1 MADLCLEVVALDHD
15 PVRRRLTFDLLEARH
30 RPARN
35 VRDLEGERG
44 RVVLL
49 RNAMLPDV
57 AVEVGQVER
66 GFII

>member
-1 MADLCLEVVALDHD
+1 LCLEVVALDHD
-15 PVRRRLTFDLLEARH
+15 PVRRRLPFNLHEAEH
-30 RPARN
+30 RPAGLL
-35 VRDLEGERG
+35 DDPEGERG

-49 RNAMLPDV
+49 RNAMLLEV